1 MKPKYTILIADRNSH
16 VRGFLKREMMAE
28 GYRIQLTDKGQEV
41 LRWAYNSEPLD
52 LIILD
57 PDLPDIDVV
66 SLFKK
71 LLDRI
76 PKLPIIIHAFH
87 SDYNGD
93 SFDPE
98 EAVFVEKRGNS
109 IEHLKKAVQE
119 ILRAPK
125 SAQPSSSPKKQNGS
139 RT

>member
-1 MKPKYTILIADRNSH
+1 MKAKFTILIADRNSH

-52 LIILD
+52 LIIMD
-57 PDLPDIDVV
+57 PDLPDIDEV

-87 SDYNGD
+87 SDYNRGA
-93 SFDPE
+93 FDPE
-98 EAVFVEKRGNS
+98 ETVFVEKRGNS
-109 IEHLKKAVQE
+109 VENLKKVVQD
-119 ILRAPK
+119 IL
-125 SAQPSSSPKKQNGS
+125 QPP
-139 RT
+139 